1 MTSRS
6 PYNAYLARPGSP
18 GKAAQA
24 ALRASAPD
32 GPTGRGAA
40 LPPDGALS
48 SSVTVDSGWGLNAM
62 LRSTGGSGTPSPRP
76 PSGGPSPPRGD
87 VGTSKSPMAFRAR
100 RFNNGAST
108 NAAQESAASAS
119 GESPLPASG
128 SGGADRARRRSGAD
142 NAVATSSQ
150 SSPSGAPV
158 ARQLSASASSASGR
172 PSTSPAG
179 TILAA
184 YANGP
189 GSHSGNS
196 SSGAA
201 GPQNGVLSGAGDVR
215 PGGGT
220 GRPRSSS
227 GNSASTTTSGSAP
240 GAKVL
245 RNRLAEDT
253 GGHAA
258 GTPTLSLREKV
269 VNLQKANKALEQ
281 QLAEAAAEA
290 QQRAAQQH
298 EAHEAALAALQQRL
312 AALEV
317 SLLEQQ
323 RAAAELAQRNG
334 QLTSSEA
341 ELTAQ
346 LAEAKRAAAQAA
358 SQASNKSHT
367 SHSSSDTTTP
377 TKSLP
382 TVSTPPALGHERSL
396 VDVHASPSGAPGAG
410 AGGDGPHSPRTP
422 LGWDAGAASSP
433 ISSSTSSSSTAS
445 NGGSGT
451 NQRRVSEDTPPAHP
465 HIRPTSPT
473 EAQQQPGNTTS
484 LRPHTAPHS
493 NYLDRSSSL
502 GSGAPGTPPLG
513 GTSGASGTAA
523 ESVLVFSPSEPDCS
537 SGVENHDL
545 RRLNSVP
552 GPGALGVAHTSP
564 CTSGGGG
571 AGAAGLAAAHALE
584 GSALYLA
591 GVGPPPMS
599 PVAAAAGLSGA
610 GVALL
615 AKQKKQ
621 IAALRAQLQ
630 QKDSAYAFLA
640 NEHSE
645 LEGQLKEVEAAKR
658 EYAARYAFMVL
669 DQDLDGH
676 IRVDQVSSFDMFGC
690 YAPAVLEYAFKHWRF
705 ASGFKGYLNM
715 DDFVRFVTLADDRTS
730 KDSQRFWFGVLDLD
744 GDGTVS
750 AEDAKWFYDAVEKDE
765 NTFVVS
771 FEDLWHQLL
780 DMTQPAKP
788 RRGFTSSD
796 LWKCKLGAGAIGLL
810 MNHNNMLLHRTTAE
824 WGRGDFPL

>member
-1 MTSRS
+1 
-6 PYNAYLARPGSP
+6 
-18 GKAAQA
+18 
-24 ALRASAPD
+24 
-32 GPTGRGAA
+32 
-40 LPPDGALS
+40 
-48 SSVTVDSGWGLNAM
+48 M
-62 LRSTGGSGTPSPRP
+62 LRSSGASGTPSPRP

-100 RFNNGAST
+100 RFNNGSST
-108 NAAQESAASAS
+108 GVAPEPANSSADGPSAS
-119 GESPLPASG
+119 GT
-128 SGGADRARRRSGAD
+128 GGGGGDRVRRRSGAEG
-142 NAVATSSQ
+142 AVAASSPA
-150 SSPSGAPV
+150 SPSGAL
-158 ARQLSASASSASGR
+158 ARQLSASSAASAASVR
-172 PSTSPAG
+172 PATSPAG

-189 GSHSGNS
+189 GSLSGNS
-196 SSGAA
+196 SSGAAA
-201 GPQNGVLSGAGDVR
+201 GPQNGVLSGGGGDGR
-215 PGGGT
+215 PGQGGP
-220 GRPRSSS
+220 GRPRSSG

-298 EAHEAALAALQQRL
+298 AAHEAALAALQQRL
-312 AALEV
+312 AALET
-317 SLLEQQ
+317 SLRDQQ
-323 RAAAELAQRNG
+323 QSASELAQRNG
-334 QLTSSEA
+334 QLTSSQA
-341 ELTAQ
+341 DLAAQ

-358 SQASNKSHT
+358 AAAATAASHNSSST
-367 SHSSSDTTTP
+367 HSSSSPSSDTTTP

-382 TVSTPPALGHERSL
+382 SVSTPPALGREKSL
-396 VDVHASPSGAPGAG
+396 VDMHASPSGAPGSAT
-410 AGGDGPHSPRTP
+410 AAAGDGPHSPRTP

-433 ISSSTSSSSTAS
+433 ISSSTSSSSTGS
-445 NGGSGT
+445 NGSGSGSGGGSS
-451 NQRRVSEDTPPAHP
+451 QRRVSEDTPPTHP

-493 NYLDRSSSL
+493 DYLNRSLSL
-502 GSGAPGTPPLG
+502 GNVVPGTPPLG
-513 GTSGASGTAA
+513 GGSSGSIGSGGGAAA
-523 ESVLVFSPSEPDCS
+523 ESVLVFSPSEPDLS
-537 SGVENHDL
+537 PNLENRDL
-545 RRLNSVP
+545 RRQNSLP
-552 GPGALGVAHTSP
+552 GPGGLGVASTSP
-564 CTSGGGG
+564 NTSTGGG
-571 AGAAGLAAAHALE
+571 AGAPRALE

-621 IAALRAQLQ
+621 IATLRAQLQ

-744 GDGTVS
+744 GDGAVS
-750 AEDAKWFYDAVEKDE
+750 AEDAKWFYDSVEKDE

-771 FEDLWHQLL
+771 FEDLWHQLV

-788 RRGFTSSD
+788 RRGFTSAD

-810 MNHNNMLLHRTTAE
+810 LNHNNMLLHRTTAE